1 MRENFF
7 FLKKCGEFPRLRRPR
22 FMHGKKEEEGKE
34 SKATP
39 AATVSPIYFFQE
51 ITRGE
56 KRLAGAFLS
65 LLLPQGQF
73 AFFSLATHLSE
84 ICLKSLHTRKKA
96 RAYTCST

>member
-1 MRENFF
+1 MGENFSVF
-7 FLKKCGEFPRLRRPR
+7 KMCGEFPRLRRPR

-34 SKATP
+34 SKATA

-51 ITRGE
+51 ITKGG

-73 AFFSLATHLSE
+73 AFFPSQRT
-84 ICLKSLHTRKKA
+84 
-96 RAYTCST
+96 